1 MEQKRVTPLTTAGCF
16 AAIMLVFALLSTYVP
31 VFSFFGYFIMP
42 VPMTIIF
49 MKYGLRYAVLLG
61 VTVGVLMGVFIDP
74 ITALYQLIIFGSV
87 GVALGVGFR
96 YQWSATRLLGTV
108 AAVLAGAFALT
119 CLLAYVALDINIFTQ
134 LNDFFTQ
141 LMDTMAAQYKSQGMS
156 DVQMTEAMAQLA
168 QVRELLPSLLPMFFA
183 LGMMIMAYIHIAFSQ
198 VILRRLGFSV
208 QSFLPIR
215 YWEMP
220 RCMIYLYIL
229 ALVMKYWGVTREIDW
244 LNIIGMNLSQLAYFF
259 LCVQGIALI
268 LYLISRR
275 FHLGNGLQA
284 LILILFF
291 VMPVFSYAAFVAGIF
306 DMLANYRKKDYVR

>member
-1 MEQKRVTPLTTAGCF
+1 
-16 AAIMLVFALLSTYVP
+16 
-31 VFSFFGYFIMP
+31 
-42 VPMTIIF
+42 
-49 MKYGLRYAVLLG
+49 
-61 VTVGVLMGVFIDP
+61 MGIFIDP
-74 ITALYQLIIFGSV
+74 ITALYQFIIFGSV
-87 GVALGVGFR
+87 GLALGAGFR
-96 YQWSATRLLGTV
+96 NQWPAARLLGTV

-134 LNDFFTQ
+134 FNDFFTQ
-141 LMDTMAAQYKSQGMS
+141 LMDTLEAQYKSQGMS
-156 DVQMTEAMAQLA
+156 DVQLTENMAQLA
-168 QVRELLPSLLPMFFA
+168 QIRELLPSLLPMFFA

-208 QSFLPIR
+208 ESFLPIR

-268 LYLISRR
+268 LYLINRR
-275 FHLGNGLQA
+275 FQLRNGLQA

-306 DMLANYRKKDYVR
+306 DMLANYRKKDYTR